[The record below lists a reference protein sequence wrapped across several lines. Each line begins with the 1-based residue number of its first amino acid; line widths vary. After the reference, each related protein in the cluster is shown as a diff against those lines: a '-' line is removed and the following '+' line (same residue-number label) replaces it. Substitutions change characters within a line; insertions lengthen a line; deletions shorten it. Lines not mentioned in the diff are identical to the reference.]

1 MPITFKSPAPTVAHA
16 LVRAVSALVPTL
28 ARSPCLFILVLS
40 LCTHALAAQN
50 HGAISGTVRDV
61 AGAPV
66 PFVEITLRGDHTD
79 FSRSLA
85 ADSSGKFRVANLAPG
100 PYTLVLI
107 SPVYGIS
114 VSTVMVEDGKSTDH
128 EIVLNNPTPPGD
140 EAAPRAYLDLIH
152 DHAEIAPGQQGS
164 TTEGAGPYAFRANMS
179 FNANGQRGQ
188 NNRFLLDDVDN
199 NDNWT
204 GGALLN
210 PPAEAIA
217 GVSLLDG
224 YIPAASG
231 HATGASVSV
240 YTRSGSRELHGAAHE
255 EFGNSVLDSRNFFDG
270 ARKPA
275 TTANQFGGNLGGPV
289 RKGGWNFFADVEGLR
304 SRQGLTV
311 ISTVPTAAQKLGDYA
326 FAPIYNPFTIAP
338 TSSGIFERQP
348 FPNNQIP
355 QSLFSPAG
363 EKLLALYPDP
373 NLPGGADNYRYSPS
387 APHNAGWFHGRAGKI
402 LSGNH
407 FLSVAAGYE
416 HEREQSPG
424 ALPAPAGL
432 PLAQSSLG
440 SDIAQNAD
448 DANMTSAAWDAAV
461 AETAAL
467 SASLVNEF
475 RAGAV
480 SLNLQA
486 QPLDQG
492 MNWSTA
498 LDIPGL
504 SGAGL
509 PTVSPTGF
517 TSLGAA
523 GAAPFQLRMSNYQ
536 LEDTVRWTTAH
547 HVWQFGVQAIRRFAD
562 GDAGNVSSRGTF
574 LFTPDYTSQ
583 EGSAAPTG
591 DSIASLLLGFP
602 SEVER
607 DVQFSPYHLRAW
619 ELSGFAGDQIRLGR
633 LTINAGLRYSLY
645 LPLTE
650 TADRMVNF
658 NYSRTAPALDQFA
671 GQGGV
676 NQYAGLGF
684 NKRALAPRVGFVF
697 NLSPSGSTALR
708 GGFSTDYDSGTYL
721 AEGILARNPPYASL
735 LDMINGTF
743 QLGAN
748 LTAGLPAPA
757 AVSLLN
763 AQALNAAQGS
773 INAIQPENYTPYADQ
788 WDLFL
793 EHRLG
798 LRLVLEIGGVGSMGI
813 HLEDAFNANQP
824 FPAPTPYATLR
835 YPYEPYESRITYL
848 NLGGGSTYYGGQA
861 KLSGQIRPGLTM
873 LLSYSQSKSVD
884 DSVAPFSDPL
894 SRPAAPQDT
903 YNARGNRGLS
913 PFDIAQRAVLT
924 AQYDLPH
931 RAGRGWL
938 APITR
943 DWRASAM
950 ITLQTGFPFTPELAV
965 NSLNNGG
972 FQLPNRTGNGA
983 LPAGQRSY
991 LDWFNSSLGAANS
1004 AFQVPALYH
1013 YGDSGF
1019 DILRGPG
1026 LANLDAALSRS
1037 FRLRDSLHLETRLAA
1052 TNLLNRANFALP
1064 NRYLGVE
1071 SSGVISHTVTPARQ
1085 LQLSV
1090 RVAW

>member
-1 MPITFKSPAPTVAHA
+1 MPDTHTSASLRNKIPAARGLCWAAIA
-16 LVRAVSALVPTL
+16 LLCVR
-28 ARSPCLFILVLS
+28 
-40 LCTHALAAQN
+40 ALAAQDN
-50 HGAISGTVRDV
+50 GGISGTVLDV
-61 AGAPV
+61 AGNPV
-66 PFVEITLRGDHTD
+66 PFVEIALRGDHND
-79 FSRSLA
+79 CRRSMA
-85 ADSSGKFRVANLAPG
+85 ADSRGTFRFADLAPG

-107 SPVYGIS
+107 SPAYNIGVTAVVVKAGQTTIRSLGFDSPFPYGYEDVVYG
-114 VSTVMVEDGKSTDH
+114 
-128 EIVLNNPTPPGD
+128 
-140 EAAPRAYLDLIH
+140 YLDWIH
-152 DHAEIAPGQQGS
+152 DQAEIEPGQQGS
-164 TTEGAGPYAFRANMS
+164 VTEGTGPYSFRANAS
-179 FNANGQRGQ
+179 FNSNGQRGQ
-188 NNRFLLDDVDN
+188 NNNFLLDDMDN
-199 NDNWT
+199 NDAWT
-204 GGALLN
+204 GGAMLN
-210 PPAEAIA
+210 PPAEAI
-217 GVSLLDG
+217 GSGSLATDYL
-224 YIPAASG
+224 PAASG

-240 YTRSGSRELHGAAHE
+240 YTSYPSERLHGSAHE
-255 EFGNSVLDSRNFFDG
+255 EFGNSALDARNFFDG
-270 ARKPA
+270 ASKPA
-275 TTANQFGGNLGGPV
+275 MTANQFGANLGVPD
-289 RKGGWNFFADVEGLR
+289 RKGDWYFFADAEGLR

-311 ISTVPTAAQKLGDYA
+311 ISTVPTSAQKLGDYS

-338 TSSGIFERQP
+338 TPSGIFERQP

-355 QSLFSPAG
+355 ASLFSPAG

-373 NLPGGADNYRYSPS
+373 NLPGIADNYRYSPS
-387 APHNAGWFHGRAGKI
+387 APHNAGWLHGRVGKE
-402 LSGNH
+402 LPRNNT
-407 FLSVAAGYE
+407 LSVAAGYE
-416 HEREQSPG
+416 REREHSPG
-424 ALPAPAGL
+424 ALPAPAGV
-432 PLAQSSLG
+432 PQTSLG
-440 SDIAQNAD
+440 SDIAQNAN
-448 DANMTSAAWDAAV
+448 DADVTSNAWDFVV
-461 AETAAL
+461 ADTTTL
-467 SASLVNEF
+467 RPSIINEF
-475 RAGAV
+475 RAGAA
-480 SLNLQA
+480 SFHLQA

-492 MNWSTA
+492 SNWSAA

-504 SGAGL
+504 SSAGL
-509 PTVSPTGF
+509 PTINLTGF
-517 TSLGAA
+517 TSLGAS
-523 GAAPFQLRMSNYQ
+523 GAAPFDLRMSNFQ
-536 LEDTVRWTTAH
+536 LEDTARWTTH
-547 HVWQFGVQAIRRFAD
+547 RHVWQFGVQAIRRFAD

-619 ELSGFAGDQIRLGR
+619 ELAGFAGDQIRLGR

-645 LPLTE
+645 PPLTE

-676 NQYAGLGF
+676 NQYTGLGF
-684 NKRALAPRVGFVF
+684 NKRALAPRLGFVF
-697 NLSPSGSTALR
+697 NLSPNGSTALR
-708 GGFSTDYDSGTYL
+708 GGFSTDYDSGSYL
-721 AEGILARNPPYASL
+721 AEGLLARNPPYASS

-788 WDLFL
+788 WNLFL
-793 EHRLG
+793 ERRLG
-798 LRLVLEIGGVGSMGI
+798 SRLVLEIGGVGSMGI
-813 HLEDAFNANQP
+813 HLQDAFNANQP

-861 KLSGQIRPGLTM
+861 KISGQIRTGLTM

-924 AQYDLPH
+924 AQYDLP
-931 RAGRGWL
+931 RQAGTGWL
-938 APITR
+938 AAATR
-943 DWRASAM
+943 DWHLSA
-950 ITLQTGFPFTPELAV
+950 IATLQTGFPFTPELAV

-983 LPAGQRSY
+983 LPADQRSY

-1004 AFQVPALYH
+1004 AFQAPALYH

-1026 LANLDAALSRS
+1026 LTNLDAALSRS

-1052 TNLLNRANFALP
+1052 TNLLNDVNFALP
-1064 NRYLGVE
+1064 NRFLGVE

-1085 LQLSV
+1085 IQLAV